1 MALPESDSSANCGK
15 TVRPSP
21 RHSPQTVR
29 MEPTQFRRS
38 KALKQPDVFGHT

>member
-15 TVRPSP
+15 TVRSSP

-29 MEPTQFRRS
+29 MEPTQFRG
-38 KALKQPDVFGHT
+38 ALKQPDVFGHT